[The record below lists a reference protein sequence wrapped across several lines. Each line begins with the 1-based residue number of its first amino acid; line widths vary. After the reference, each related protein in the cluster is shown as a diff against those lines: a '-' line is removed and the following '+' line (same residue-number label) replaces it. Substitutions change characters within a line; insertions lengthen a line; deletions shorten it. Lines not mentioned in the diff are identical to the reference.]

1 MENINIKENVKTTG
15 FTARETN
22 LMQGDTF
29 IKRNDHLKEE
39 ALERL
44 QVTRDYAK
52 GYQDKINYIGT
63 QDMPLETLE
72 LYEEF
77 KIIIRK
83 IEAAEMKTAM
93 EG

>member
-1 MENINIKENVKTTG
+1 MENINIKENVKTTEL
-15 FTARETN
+15 TAREQN
-22 LMQGDTF
+22 FIKGDTF
-29 IKRNDHLKEE
+29 IKRNDHIREE
-39 ALERL
+39 ALRRL
-44 QVTRDYAK
+44 QDTREYAAE
-52 GYQDKINYIGT
+52 YQRAINAIGT

-77 KIIIRK
+77 KIVIRK